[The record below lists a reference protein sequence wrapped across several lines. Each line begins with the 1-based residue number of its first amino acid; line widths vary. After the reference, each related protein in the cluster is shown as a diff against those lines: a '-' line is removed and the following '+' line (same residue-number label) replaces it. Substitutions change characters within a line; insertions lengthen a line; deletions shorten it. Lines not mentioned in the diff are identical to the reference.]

1 MTRTL
6 DTEKIIARHISKGI
20 NREHSTKLLAELV
33 EACAA
38 KNLRHALAYHNLI
51 TKSAAEKWHA

>member
-6 DTEKIIARHISKGI
+6 DTEKMIARHISKGS

-33 EACAA
+33 EAFAD
-38 KNLRHALAYHNLI
+38 KNLGYALAYHNFI
-51 TKSAAEKWHA
+51 TKSAAEKWNA